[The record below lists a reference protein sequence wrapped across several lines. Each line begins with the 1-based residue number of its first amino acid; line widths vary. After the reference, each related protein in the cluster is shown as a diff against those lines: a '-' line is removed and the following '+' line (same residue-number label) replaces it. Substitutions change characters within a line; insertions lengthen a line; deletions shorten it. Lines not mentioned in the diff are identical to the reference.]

1 MIYSDALN
9 TYSGDKVEHAIISPR
24 IDPRRK
30 PDITGGVTYIND
42 FEKRCA
48 DCGVSS
54 VKVRAKILDSYNFDM
69 KKHNE
74 FLRNKGDT
82 IDIDDTMPI
91 ESDADADEG
100 DYFGNL
106 VGEDEIDKALSD
118 IDLKNVYKVIEG
130 SIGLFY
136 RSNRDFKISSSN
148 RIQNRLEDNSGD
160 GDYVSELELEEV
172 DDSVEVVDDY
182 DVKVND
188 LKFALLYLNSFT
200 EREAIEMTS
209 WALTLYNLMKVQT
222 GKYNDNSH
230 YETIY
235 FSTVGTT
242 KRLPRSKSENS
253 KRTETFIPMREE
265 YWNHFTKRRT
275 IKTISIDMYEPC
287 SGYIF
292 ASKILYKLLDELDVI
307 VDNDGIELA
316 SYDNVARINVD
327 MNLLN
332 NPKSLFYGLID
343 EVCKDILSSN
353 ESMFTNVQEIVLKNL
368 KITTLAYDESKDNAE
383 SNYGLDSYHIA
394 TIMQYLDAVDSD
406 INLYKYHNLDISEGA
421 YRDLADLDD
430 MDNYSSDISE
440 VKDEVRV
447 AGKVAIAYVMGL
459 NRIKRLQD
467 KVDFYDEY
475 VLINGGKEGLES
487 GNYTTKYQIDSNG
500 FVIGK
505 GSTLFVMRYALG
517 ADSTLVLLNSRG
529 YAIRVRYN
537 TPSWFAVSTIDNFI
551 KALDRDA
558 KGIGGVTNGATNN
571 ACWRVP
577 INV

>member
-1 MIYSDALN
+1 MIYSDTLN
-9 TYSGDKVEHAIISPR
+9 TYSGDKVEHAIISPQ
-24 IDPRRK
+24 IDSRRK

-54 VKVRAKILDSYNFDM
+54 VKVREKILDSYNFDM

-91 ESDADADEG
+91 ETDYDDES

-106 VGEDEIDKALSD
+106 VGEDEIDKDLSD

-172 DDSVEVVDDY
+172 DDSVEVIDDY

-275 IKTISIDMYEPC
+275 IKTISVDMYEPC
-287 SGYIF
+287 SDYIF

-316 SYDNVARINVD
+316 SYDNIARINVD

-343 EVCKDILSSN
+343 EVCKDILSSS

-394 TIMQYLDAVDSD
+394 AIMKYLDAVDSD
-406 INLYKYHNLDISEGA
+406 VNLYKYHNLDISEGE
-421 YRDLADLDD
+421 YRDLTDLDD
-430 MDNYSSDISE
+430 LDNYDEDISE
-440 VKDEVRV
+440 VKDEVRI

-475 VLINGGKEGLES
+475 VLIDGGKEGFGS

-517 ADSTLVLLNSRG
+517 ADSTLVLINSRG

-551 KALDRDA
+551 EALDRDA
-558 KGIGGVTNGATNN
+558 KGLGGVTNGATNYK
-571 ACWRVP
+571 CWRIP